1 MAVRPKLRQNG
12 DIMKPITLKEIASSC
27 CGQLFGDENTAVTSI
42 VTDSRQVKQ
51 GTLFSAIKGE
61 RVDGHKFV
69 AQCIENGAVCALVE
83 EKPKVDCNY
92 ILVESTLV
100 ALKKIA
106 EYYRSLFKIPFIGIT
121 GSVGKTSTKEMISSV
136 LAQKFSVHKTQGNFN
151 NELGVPLTIFGLEE
165 EHEIAVIEM
174 GISGFSEM
182 TRLATIV
189 KPNISVITNIGYC
202 HLENLKDLDGVL
214 KAKTEMLD
222 FLNPQGKM
230 FFCGDDEK
238 LYTIKEHNGIKTT
251 FYGFDNRNEYK
262 AEIIATDIT
271 NGISCKLYLKNGVV
285 ETTVPSIESHMV
297 SNALCAAAIGE
308 HLGMTLDE
316 IKLGVESYKTIGSRS
331 NVIRKND
338 ITIIDDCYNANPTSV
353 RASVNSLAK
362 FVGRK
367 VAVIGDMKELGINE
381 NELHFDTGKYIIDK
395 GIDEVV
401 AVGELSKHLF
411 EGAQEKGYYFE
422 TLEECCDNICNI
434 VKKGDT
440 VLVKASHSM
449 HFENIVEKLNS
460 HFE

>member
-1 MAVRPKLRQNG
+1 
-12 DIMKPITLKEIASSC
+12 MKPITLKDIAKSC

-42 VTDSRQVKQ
+42 VTDSRQVKN

-69 AQCIENGAVCALVE
+69 SQCIESGAVCALVE
-83 EKPKVDCNY
+83 EKPQCECNY
-92 ILVESTLV
+92 ILVDSTLV

-136 LAQKFSVHKTQGNFN
+136 LAQKFNVHKTQGNFN

-182 TRLATIV
+182 TRLSTIV
-189 KPNISVITNIGYC
+189 RPDISVITNIGYC
-202 HLENLKDLDGVL
+202 HLENLIDLDGVL
-214 KAKTEMLD
+214 KAKTEMLE
-222 FLNPQGKM
+222 FLNPSGKM

-238 LYTIKEHNGIKTT
+238 LYTVKEHNGIKTT
-251 FYGFDNRNEYK
+251 FYGFEDRNEYK
-262 AEIIATDIT
+262 VEIVETDLLK
-271 NGISCKLYLKNGVV
+271 GISCKLHLRNGVV
-285 ETTVPSIESHMV
+285 EANVPSVESHMV

-308 HLGMTLDE
+308 SLGMTLEE
-316 IKLGVESYKTIGSRS
+316 IKLGVESYKTVGSRS
-331 NVIRKND
+331 NVIRKSD

-353 RASVNSLAK
+353 KASVNSLSK
-362 FVGRK
+362 FSGRR
-367 VAVIGDMKELGINE
+367 VAVIGDMKELGKNE
-381 NELHFDTGKYIIDK
+381 AKLHFDTGKYIIDK
-395 GIDEVV
+395 GIDVV
-401 AVGELSKHLF
+401 IAVGELCEHLF
-411 EGAQEKGYYFE
+411 EGANGNGYYYK
-422 TLEECCDNICNI
+422 TVDECIEKIGDII
-434 VKKGDT
+434 KKGDT

-449 HFENIVEKLNS
+449 HFENIVEKLNA